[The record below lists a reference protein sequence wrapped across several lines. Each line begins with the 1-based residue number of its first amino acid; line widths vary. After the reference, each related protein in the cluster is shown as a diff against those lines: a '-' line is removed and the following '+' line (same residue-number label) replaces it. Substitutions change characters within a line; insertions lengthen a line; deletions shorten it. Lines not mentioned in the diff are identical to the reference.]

1 MHTCIIIFCI
11 VFNACSSLRPAEVFI
26 YEIRA
31 MNPPALGQS
40 SALFPKLELAGGG
53 GKAAVLLS
61 GSTGLTSSDM
71 ELQKMLID
79 ERMRCENHKTNYQT
93 LKVEHTRLQD
103 EYTRAQ
109 SELKRL
115 LSDRQVAQEKQQ
127 LLLAELRGE
136 LLDKTHELE
145 ELRLQVLTPQRLELL
160 KAQVQQE
167 LEAPIRERFNK
178 LQEEAENYRSEYNKL
193 RYDLTFL
200 KSEFDHQKEEHIRVL
215 EERRIRHEADVAR
228 LERDKEDLAAQLQ
241 SGNPARDGKR
251 VEALLREK
259 AQLHQRLK
267 GLEAEVTELR
277 AERNNSGAQAE
288 NVQRIQIRQLAESQA
303 AVKALEAEKQS
314 IRMQLDRTESE
325 LRLSQEQNTLLTG
338 KLHKAEREIHS
349 LNSQIEEMKHTHKLD
364 LSNVKLECVRAKG
377 ELERDRDTLQCQ
389 VEGLQSDI
397 EVLKSALERNKEL
410 ISEKEREMVRR
421 VQAARE
427 EEIHKMAT
435 LQEEKLELEN
445 RLSELEQQRAL
456 QEASGNSQKEEWEE
470 RLRAAQLGEESVRK
484 ELQNLRVKIQQ
495 QGQQL
500 EELET
505 LRAESADLRRQ
516 NAELNLQIGTL
527 SHSESELLDTN
538 SRLRESLERVR
549 EDLRSTRTQ
558 MERTQQEAER
568 LVEERQV
575 EWLEEKHKLQEKE
588 AELREKYSQAK
599 ERLQRAAFAQK
610 KRKTMTELKENKLQD
625 KIQLLEAK
633 IEELEI
639 EASTARKK
647 SSYSEEHAQLSK
659 RLKELQRRH
668 NEFRRLLLGNQM
680 TSSTP
685 LAQSLL
691 IPAESIF
698 LNIQEDQ
705 HQRELSVLRRRLEEL
720 ENSQQQQ
727 LEELAAPLDRDR
739 ERLSSPRD
747 ALPDLS

>member
-1 MHTCIIIFCI
+1 
-11 VFNACSSLRPAEVFI
+11 
-26 YEIRA
+26 
-31 MNPPALGQS
+31 
-40 SALFPKLELAGGG
+40 
-53 GKAAVLLS
+53 S
-61 GSTGLTSSDM
+61 GSMGLTSSDM

-136 LLDKTHELE
+136 LLDKTRELE
-145 ELRLQVLTPQRLELL
+145 ELRLQVLSPQRLELL

-167 LEAPIRERFNK
+167 LEAPVRERFNK

-200 KSEFDHQKEEHIRVL
+200 KSEFDHQKEEHVRVL

-228 LERDKEDLAAQLQ
+228 LERDKENLAAQLQ
-241 SGNPARDGKR
+241 SGDPARDGKR

-314 IRMQLDRTESE
+314 IHMQLDRTESE

-349 LNSQIEEMKHTHKLD
+349 LNSQIEEMKHTHKLE
-364 LSNVKLECVRAKG
+364 LSNLKLECVRAKG
-377 ELERDRDTLQCQ
+377 DLERDRDTLQCQ
-389 VEGLQSDI
+389 VEDI
-397 EVLKSALERNKEL
+397 EVMKSALERNKEL

-427 EEIHKMAT
+427 DEIHKMAS

-456 QEASGNSQKEEWEE
+456 QEAAGSSQKEEWDE

-484 ELQNLRVKIQQ
+484 ELQNLRQTSKHWKISEIIVNIEMEVMRFHVTQIICFVNCVYQ
-495 QGQQL
+495 
-500 EELET
+500 
-505 LRAESADLRRQ
+505 Q

-549 EDLRSTRTQ
+549 EELRSTRTQ
-558 MERTQQEAER
+558 IERTQQEAER
-568 LVEERQV
+568 LVEERRV
-575 EWLEEKHKLQEKE
+575 EWLEEKHKLQEGE

-698 LNIQEDQ
+698 SNIQEDQ

-747 ALPDLS
+747 VLPDLS

>member
-1 MHTCIIIFCI
+1 
-11 VFNACSSLRPAEVFI
+11 
-26 YEIRA
+26 
-31 MNPPALGQS
+31 
-40 SALFPKLELAGGG
+40 
-53 GKAAVLLS
+53 
-61 GSTGLTSSDM
+61 
-71 ELQKMLID
+71 MLID

-136 LLDKTHELE
+136 LLDKTRELE
-145 ELRLQVLTPQRLELL
+145 ELRLQVLSPQRLELL

-167 LEAPIRERFNK
+167 LEAPVRERFNK

-200 KSEFDHQKEEHIRVL
+200 KSEFDHQKEEHVRVL

-228 LERDKEDLAAQLQ
+228 LERDKENLAAQLQ
-241 SGNPARDGKR
+241 SGDPARDGKR

-277 AERNNSGAQAE
+277 AKRNNSGAQAE

-314 IRMQLDRTESE
+314 IHMQLDRTESE

-349 LNSQIEEMKHTHKLD
+349 LNSQVREYSLKMKHTHKLE
-364 LSNVKLECVRAKG
+364 LSNLKLECVRAKG
-377 ELERDRDTLQCQ
+377 DLERDRDTLQCQ

-397 EVLKSALERNKEL
+397 EVMKSALERNKEL

-427 EEIHKMAT
+427 DEIHKMAS

-456 QEASGNSQKEEWEE
+456 QEAAGSSQKEEWDE

-484 ELQNLRVKIQQ
+484 ELQNLRFHVTQIICFVNCVYQ
-495 QGQQL
+495 
-500 EELET
+500 
-505 LRAESADLRRQ
+505 Q

-549 EDLRSTRTQ
+549 EELRSTRTQ
-558 MERTQQEAER
+558 IERTQQEAER
-568 LVEERQV
+568 LVEERRV
-575 EWLEEKHKLQEKE
+575 EWLEEKHKLQEGE

-610 KRKTMTELKENKLQD
+610 KVVSKFYKL
-625 KIQLLEAK
+625 LFGA
-633 IEELEI
+633 
-639 EASTARKK
+639 
-647 SSYSEEHAQLSK
+647 
-659 RLKELQRRH
+659 
-668 NEFRRLLLGNQM
+668 
-680 TSSTP
+680 
-685 LAQSLL
+685 
-691 IPAESIF
+691 
-698 LNIQEDQ
+698 
-705 HQRELSVLRRRLEEL
+705 
-720 ENSQQQQ
+720 
-727 LEELAAPLDRDR
+727 
-739 ERLSSPRD
+739 
-747 ALPDLS
+747 

>member
-1 MHTCIIIFCI
+1 
-11 VFNACSSLRPAEVFI
+11 
-26 YEIRA
+26 

-40 SALFPKLELAGGG
+40 SALFPNLEPAGGG
-53 GKAAVLLS
+53 GKTAVLLS
-61 GSTGLTSSDM
+61 GSMGLTSSDM

-136 LLDKTHELE
+136 LLDKTRELE
-145 ELRLQVLTPQRLELL
+145 ELRLQVLSPQRLELL

-200 KSEFDHQKEEHIRVL
+200 KSEFDHQKEEHVRVL

-228 LERDKEDLAAQLQ
+228 LERDKENLAAQLQ
-241 SGNPARDGKR
+241 SGDPARDGKR

-314 IRMQLDRTESE
+314 IHMQLDRTESE

-338 KLHKAEREIHS
+338 KLHKVEREIHS
-349 LNSQIEEMKHTHKLD
+349 LNSQIEEMKHTHKLE
-364 LSNVKLECVRAKG
+364 LSNLKLECVRAKG
-377 ELERDRDTLQCQ
+377 DLERDRDTLQCQ

-397 EVLKSALERNKEL
+397 EVMKSALERNKEL

-427 EEIHKMAT
+427 DEIHKMAS

-456 QEASGNSQKEEWEE
+456 QEAAGSSQKEEWDE

-484 ELQNLRVKIQQ
+484 ELQNLRVKVQQ

-500 EELET
+500 EELES
-505 LRAESADLRRQ
+505 LRAENADLRRQ

-549 EDLRSTRTQ
+549 EELRSTRTQ
-558 MERTQQEAER
+558 IERTQQEAER
-568 LVEERQV
+568 LVEERRV
-575 EWLEEKHKLQEKE
+575 EWLEEKHKLQEGE

-698 LNIQEDQ
+698 SNIQEDQ

-747 ALPDLS
+747 VLPDLS

>member
-1 MHTCIIIFCI
+1 M
-11 VFNACSSLRPAEVFI
+11 EQ
-26 YEIRA
+26 

-61 GSTGLTSSDM
+61 GSTGLISSDM

-136 LLDKTHELE
+136 LLDKTRELE

-167 LEAPIRERFNK
+167 MEAPIRERFNK

-200 KSEFDHQKEEHIRVL
+200 KSEFDHQKEEHVRVL

-303 AVKALEAEKQS
+303 AVKALEY
-314 IRMQLDRTESE
+314 RMQLDRTESE
-325 LRLSQEQNTLLTG
+325 LRLSQEQNTLLTS

-500 EELET
+500 EELEA

-516 NAELNLQIGTL
+516 NTELNLQIGTL

-568 LVEERQV
+568 LVEERRV

>member
-1 MHTCIIIFCI
+1 MDQ
-11 VFNACSSLRPAEVFI
+11 
-26 YEIRA
+26 

-40 SALFPKLELAGGG
+40 SALFPNLEPAGGG
-53 GKAAVLLS
+53 GNAAVFLS

-136 LLDKTHELE
+136 LLDKTRELE

-167 LEAPIRERFNK
+167 LEAPIRERFSK

-200 KSEFDHQKEEHIRVL
+200 KSEFDHQKEEHARVL

-241 SGNPARDGKR
+241 SGDPARDGKR

-303 AVKALEAEKQS
+303 VVKALEAEKQS
-314 IRMQLDRTESE
+314 IHMQLDRTESE

-338 KLHKAEREIHS
+338 KLHKAEREI
-349 LNSQIEEMKHTHKLD
+349 NSFNIQNEEMKHTHKLE
-364 LSNVKLECVRAKG
+364 LSNLKLECVRAKG
-377 ELERDRDTLQCQ
+377 ELERDRDALQCQ

-397 EVLKSALERNKEL
+397 EVMKSAFERNKEL
-410 ISEKEREMVRR
+410 ISEKEHEMVRR

-456 QEASGNSQKEEWEE
+456 QEAAGSSQKEEWEE
-470 RLRAAQLGEESVRK
+470 HLRAAQLGEESVRK
-484 ELQNLRVKIQQ
+484 ELQNLRVKVQQ

-500 EELET
+500 EELES
-505 LRAESADLRRQ
+505 LRAENADLRRQ

-527 SHSESELLDTN
+527 SHSENELLDTN

-549 EDLRSTRTQ
+549 EELRSTRTQ
-558 MERTQQEAER
+558 LERTQQEAER

-575 EWLEEKHKLQEKE
+575 EWLEEKHKLQERE
-588 AELREKYSQAK
+588 AELLEKYSQAK

-668 NEFRRLLLGNQM
+668 NEFHHLLLGNQM

-698 LNIQEDQ
+698 SNIQEDQ

-747 ALPDLS
+747 VLPDI

>member
-1 MHTCIIIFCI
+1 MPFFPPFRPQI
-11 VFNACSSLRPAEVFI
+11 V
-26 YEIRA
+26 
-31 MNPPALGQS
+31 
-40 SALFPKLELAGGG
+40 
-53 GKAAVLLS
+53 S
-61 GSTGLTSSDM
+61 GSMGLTSSDM

-136 LLDKTHELE
+136 LLDKTRELE
-145 ELRLQVLTPQRLELL
+145 ELRLQVLSPQRLELL

-200 KSEFDHQKEEHIRVL
+200 KSEFDHQKEEHVRVL

-228 LERDKEDLAAQLQ
+228 LERDKENLAAQLQ
-241 SGNPARDGKR
+241 SGDPARDGKR

-314 IRMQLDRTESE
+314 IHMQLDRTESE

-338 KLHKAEREIHS
+338 KLHKVEREIHS
-349 LNSQIEEMKHTHKLD
+349 LNSQIEEMKHTHKLE
-364 LSNVKLECVRAKG
+364 LSNLKLECVRAKG
-377 ELERDRDTLQCQ
+377 DLERDRDTLQCQ
-389 VEGLQSDI
+389 VEDI
-397 EVLKSALERNKEL
+397 EVMKSALERNKEL

-427 EEIHKMAT
+427 DEIHKMAS

-456 QEASGNSQKEEWEE
+456 QEAAGSSQKEEWDE

-484 ELQNLRVKIQQ
+484 ELQNLRVKVQQ

-500 EELET
+500 EELES
-505 LRAESADLRRQ
+505 LRAENADLRRQ

-549 EDLRSTRTQ
+549 EELRSTRTQ
-558 MERTQQEAER
+558 IERTQQEAER
-568 LVEERQV
+568 LVEERRV
-575 EWLEEKHKLQEKE
+575 EWLEEKHKLQEGE

-639 EASTARKK
+639 EASTARKYFHLQK

-668 NEFRRLLLGNQM
+668 NEFRRLLLGY
-680 TSSTP
+680 TSAAFPSSP
-685 LAQSLL
+685 LHPTHL
-691 IPAESIF
+691 F
-698 LNIQEDQ
+698 LHFLSQEDQ

-747 ALPDLS
+747 VLPDLS